1 MAKVMTANLARALA
15 NSMKDN
21 SLFKEIMENIFRAAV
36 LGKHCLIVARSGQST
51 DSWEVAQTWLIGLE
65 YEVEA
70 TPSKIII
77 RW

>member
-15 NSMKDN
+15 NNMKDN

-36 LGKHCLIVARSGQST
+36 LGKHYLIVTRSGQST

-65 YEVEA
+65 YEIEA